1 MIDEFCRCLAKGSS
15 PLARKDRLCLD
26 VGEPSPP
33 SARFALVQ
41 AGPLPVLVLA
51 LATPRFATRQ
61 GCRAGPA
68 TSYLLSDRYGGTVTG
83 TSFQDR
89 GASGE
94 APLSL
99 LGAFQAH
106 FRCWKSSLLG
116 DLLGF
121 AYP

>member
-51 LATPRFATRQ
+51 LATPPVRHPAGLQGGACNLVPTFGSVQRNGYRNVFSRQ
-61 GCRAGPA
+61 GG
-68 TSYLLSDRYGGTVTG
+68 
-83 TSFQDR
+83 Q
-89 GASGE
+89 
-94 APLSL
+94 
-99 LGAFQAH
+99 
-106 FRCWKSSLLG
+106 W
-116 DLLGF
+116 
-121 AYP
+121 